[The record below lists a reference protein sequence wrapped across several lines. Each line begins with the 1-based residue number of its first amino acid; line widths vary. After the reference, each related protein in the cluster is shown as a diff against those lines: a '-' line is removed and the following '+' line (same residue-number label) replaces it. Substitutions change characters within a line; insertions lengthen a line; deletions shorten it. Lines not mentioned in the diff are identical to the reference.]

1 MLIKNK
7 YILIVFF
14 IFIFFS
20 NKSFADK
27 DFDKWL
33 EDFKKEALSKG
44 ISETTLEVL
53 KDAKPIKKTIKL
65 DRNQPEFKLT
75 FENYK
80 SKVVTDYRIQKSKD
94 EYKKNK
100 VLLDKIEKKYKVNG
114 RLIIALWAIESNFG
128 NNMGKFNLFH
138 TLSSLAFDG
147 RRSSFFRKELLNAL
161 KIIENKMVKNTNIKS
176 GWAGALGQCQF
187 MPSSYLTYAV
197 DENKDGEIDIWNNKE
212 DVFGSMANY
221 LSQNGWN
228 NKYIWGRAV
237 NIDKMKDPMI
247 YNKKNKVLSEWKKI
261 GLKQKNGNE
270 LPVADIKAKLLIID
284 KSKNSSYLV
293 YNNYETILK
302 WNRSN
307 YFALSVA
314 SLSDYLI
321 N

>member
-1 MLIKNK
+1 
-7 YILIVFF
+7 
-14 IFIFFS
+14 
-20 NKSFADK
+20 
-27 DFDKWL
+27 
-33 EDFKKEALSKG
+33 
-44 ISETTLEVL
+44 
-53 KDAKPIKKTIKL
+53 
-65 DRNQPEFKLT
+65 
-75 FENYK
+75 
-80 SKVVTDYRIQKSKD
+80 
-94 EYKKNK
+94 
-100 VLLDKIEKKYKVNG
+100 
-114 RLIIALWAIESNFG
+114 
-128 NNMGKFNLFH
+128 
-138 TLSSLAFDG
+138 
-147 RRSSFFRKELLNAL
+147 
-161 KIIENKMVKNTNIKS
+161 MVKNTNIKS

-237 NIDKMKDPMI
+237 NIDKIKDPMV
-247 YNKKNKVLSEWKKI
+247 YNKKNKFLSEWKKI

-270 LPVADIKAKLLIID
+270 LPFANIKAKLLIID

>member
-1 MLIKNK
+1 MIIKNK
-7 YILIVFF
+7 YLLIVFI

-33 EDFKKEALSKG
+33 QDFKKEALSKG
-44 ISETTLEVL
+44 ISKTTLEVL

-114 RLIIALWAIESNFG
+114 RLIIALWAVESNFG
-128 NNMGKFNLFH
+128 NNMGEFNLFH

-161 KIIENKMVKNTNIKS
+161 KIIENKMVKN
-176 GWAGALGQCQF
+176 
-187 MPSSYLTYAV
+187 
-197 DENKDGEIDIWNNKE
+197 
-212 DVFGSMANY
+212 
-221 LSQNGWN
+221 
-228 NKYIWGRAV
+228 
-237 NIDKMKDPMI
+237 
-247 YNKKNKVLSEWKKI
+247 VL
-261 GLKQKNGNE
+261 
-270 LPVADIKAKLLIID
+270 
-284 KSKNSSYLV
+284 
-293 YNNYETILK
+293 
-302 WNRSN
+302 
-307 YFALSVA
+307 
-314 SLSDYLI
+314 
-321 N
+321 

>member
-1 MLIKNK
+1 
-7 YILIVFF
+7 
-14 IFIFFS
+14 
-20 NKSFADK
+20 
-27 DFDKWL
+27 
-33 EDFKKEALSKG
+33 
-44 ISETTLEVL
+44 
-53 KDAKPIKKTIKL
+53 
-65 DRNQPEFKLT
+65 
-75 FENYK
+75 
-80 SKVVTDYRIQKSKD
+80 
-94 EYKKNK
+94 
-100 VLLDKIEKKYKVNG
+100 
-114 RLIIALWAIESNFG
+114 
-128 NNMGKFNLFH
+128 
-138 TLSSLAFDG
+138 
-147 RRSSFFRKELLNAL
+147 
-161 KIIENKMVKNTNIKS
+161 MVKNTNIKS

-221 LSQNGWN
+221 LNQNGWN

-247 YNKKNKVLSEWKKI
+247 YNKKNKGLSEWKKM

-270 LPVADIKAKLLIID
+270 LPVAEIKAKLLIID
-284 KSKNSSYLV
+284 KSKNNSYLV

>member
-1 MLIKNK
+1 MLIKNE
-7 YILIVFF
+7 YILIVFL

-27 DFDKWL
+27 DFAKWL
-33 EDFKKEALSKG
+33 DDFKKEALSKG
-44 ISETTLEVL
+44 ISEKTLEVL
-53 KDAKPIKKTIKL
+53 NDAKPINKTIKL

-75 FENYK
+75 FERYIR
-80 SKVVTDYRIQKSKD
+80 KVVTDYRIQKSKN

-100 VLLDKIEKKYKVNG
+100 NLLNKIEKKYNVNG
-114 RLIIALWAIESNFG
+114 RIIIALWAIESNFG
-128 NNMGKFNLFH
+128 KNMGKFDLFH

-161 KIIENKMVKNTNIKS
+161 RIIENKMVKSTNIKS

-187 MPSSYLTYAV
+187 MPSSYLKYAV

-237 NIDKMKDPMI
+237 NINKIIDPMI
-247 YNKKNKVLSEWKKI
+247 YNKKIKTLSEWKKI
-261 GLKQKNGNE
+261 GLKQKNGSE
-270 LPVADIKAKLLIID
+270 LPFADINAKLLIID
-284 KSKNSSYLV
+284 KSKNYSYLV
-293 YNNYETILK
+293 YNNFETILK